1 MVDFSSRDLVF
12 SFQTQGAG
20 RDKPTL
26 DMDYMEFW
34 GDQYEWTALL
44 PMAWKMIPT
53 TNRLVPPA
61 SDRHEAACCWWN
73 TALHLLG
80 LGMGW
85 TDIAKGLQHWRN
97 LGYPTDH
104 PILRLVHKSYGE
116 SIEAL
121 EAFLVMKPQI
131 NLEFSNNL
139 NFGHP
144 YVAEEIPLIRFDD
157 FDISSPKR
165 YLEQAKNRH
174 RFDKRWKLAG
184 NLLLGGTD
192 PCHLSDHFPFGNG
205 LNQGIIYEAKHY
217 EDPEFI
223 FEFGPRIGIRIDS
236 YQDFPYHL
244 NRLRE
249 TFNPDQSSNLVIS
262 VFINS
267 LGHLGDFAYDSETN
281 RFFYVEDLADSE
293 MAKILH
299 RLGKW
304 DVQDQTE

>member
-1 MVDFSSRDLVF
+1 MADFSRDDLVF
-12 SFQTQGAG
+12 SFQTRGVDRAN
-20 RDKPTL
+20 DFP
-26 DMDYMEFW
+26 DMDYMGFW

-44 PMAWKMIPT
+44 PVAWKMIPT
-53 TNRLVPPA
+53 NNRLIPP
-61 SDRHEAACCWWN
+61 SGDHQAACCWWN

-85 TDIAKGLQHWRN
+85 TNIATGLQNWRR
-97 LGYPTDH
+97 LDYPTNH
-104 PILRLVHKSYGE
+104 PILRLVFDSYGE

-139 NFGHP
+139 NFGHR
-144 YVAEEIPLIRFDD
+144 YLVEEFLVIRFED
-157 FDISSPKR
+157 FDISTPER
-165 YLEQAKNRH
+165 YLEQAKIRH
-174 RFDKRWKLAG
+174 RFDKRWRLAE

-205 LNQGIIYEAKHY
+205 LNEGIIYEAKHY
-217 EDPEFI
+217 EEPEFI

-244 NRLRE
+244 NRVRE
-249 TFNPDQSSNLVIS
+249 AFNSDMSSNLIIS

-267 LGHLGDFAYDSETN
+267 LGHLGDFAYAPETN
-281 RFFYVEDLADSE
+281 RWFYVEDLTDIE

-299 RLGKW
+299 LLGKW
-304 DVQDQTE
+304 DIQDQH